1 MFTVGRKA
9 NYREACHNSPKLSK
23 STTEG
28 RTRIRRFRSLQFG
41 TAIAISVT
49 MSQQQEKI
57 FGAEGLLADVF
68 NNSAVGLAIFD
79 EQLRY
84 VAVNP
89 RLAAM
94 HGIPVES
101 HLGKTLQ
108 EILGE
113 FAFRVEPA
121 FRQVFATGLP
131 FLNLDV
137 TGTLPNKPAIGHW
150 IDNLFPTI
158 GANGKVKHVS
168 VAVVELRSDTK
179 LEPAG
184 VIHEAESLHTPN
196 EVLRSWKEIANYVG
210 ASVKTIQ
217 RWEPRYNFPIRRL
230 EQSKGAAVFA
240 LKAEVDSWI
249 RVRTRRVS

>member
-1 MFTVGRKA
+1 MTRQNCRNPPLKA
-9 NYREACHNSPKLSK
+9 AQGFVDSGAYVLAPQLPHKRAEMLQPEK
-23 STTEG
+23 TF
-28 RTRIRRFRSLQFG
+28 RTH
-41 TAIAISVT
+41 
-49 MSQQQEKI
+49 
-57 FGAEGLLADVF
+57 GLLSDVF
-68 NNSAVGLAIFD
+68 YNSTAGLAIFD
-79 EQLRY
+79 DQLRY

-137 TGTLPNKPAIGHW
+137 TGTLPAKPGIGRW
-150 IDNLFPTI
+150 VDNLFPAI
-158 GANGKVKHVS
+158 GANGRVKHVS
-168 VAVVELRSDTK
+168 VAVVELRPDTK
-179 LEPAG
+179 PEPAG
-184 VIHEAESLHTPN
+184 AICEAESLHTAN

-210 ASVKTIQ
+210 ASVKTVQ
-217 RWEPRYNFPIRRL
+217 RWEQHYNFPIRRL
-230 EQSKGAAVFA
+230 KRCKGAAVFA
-240 LKAEVDSWI
+240 LKADVDSWVRLRI
-249 RVRTRRVS
+249 RTPS